1 MNLRKEVKN
10 LFLERFSEFNEIQK
24 IAIPKILS
32 GKNTLIV
39 SPTGSGKTE
48 AAVIPVFSKILDIK
62 EKENK
67 NGILAIYIT
76 PLRALNRD
84 MLDRLVWWCSNLD
97 ISIAIRHGDTSQSER
112 SRQSKKPPEFLITT
126 PETFQ
131 ALFLGKKLKEYLKTV
146 KFVIID
152 ELHELLD
159 DKRGIQLSLGL
170 ERLVNFSGEFQRIAL
185 SATIGDLEL
194 AGKFIFGYRDFDIA
208 FWYGIKKYDIEVFYP
223 EITEEDVELSKK
235 FGWSPKII
243 WSLRKIKEILDKH
256 KSVIIF
262 VNTREMAELLV
273 SRFKKWIPDYPI
285 EIHHSSLS
293 REVRERNERL
303 FKEGKLKAIIATSSL
318 ELGIDIGFVDA
329 VIQYM
334 SPRQVIRAIQRFG
347 RAGHRLEEISKG
359 YIITMDPDDYAE
371 SLIISKKII

>member
-84 MLDRLVWWCSNLD
+84 MLDRLIWWCSNLD

-293 REVRERNERL
+293 REVRERNER
-303 FKEGKLKAIIATSSL
+303 
-318 ELGIDIGFVDA
+318 
-329 VIQYM
+329 
-334 SPRQVIRAIQRFG
+334 
-347 RAGHRLEEISKG
+347 
-359 YIITMDPDDYAE
+359 
-371 SLIISKKII
+371 

>member
-185 SATIGDLEL
+185 SATIGDLKL

-334 SPRQVIRAIQRFG
+334 SPRQIIRAIQRFG

>member
-1 MNLRKEVKN
+1 MDLRKEVRN
-10 LFLERFSEFNEIQK
+10 LFFERFSEFNEIQK

-48 AAVIPVFSKILDIK
+48 AAVIPVFSRILDIK

-67 NGILAIYIT
+67 KGILAIYIT

-84 MLDRLVWWCSNLD
+84 MLDRLIWWCNSLD
-97 ISIAIRHGDTSQSER
+97 ISIAIRHGDTTQSER

-159 DKRGIQLSLGL
+159 NKRGVQLSLGL

-194 AGKFIFGYRDFDIA
+194 AGRFVFGYRDFDIA

-223 EITEEDVELSKK
+223 EITEEDIELSKK

-334 SPRQVIRAIQRFG
+334 SPRQIIRAIQRFG